1 MPSTATSTL
10 SRPAGAPTDAPARP
24 SPDDSVAPHARID
37 ADDRS
42 SWRFMA
48 QFFRAH
54 PGRSALMIAL
64 LVLAGLAEGVGL
76 TALLPLVQHVLDR
89 PAEVAGAAG
98 AASGGTETFVDRA
111 FAVAGLVP
119 TLGSV
124 LGLLVAM
131 IALKALLVWLAM
143 RQVGYTAAMV
153 ATALRH
159 RLIRALTLAEW
170 RHFISQPAGHL
181 TAAISGQANRSAT
194 AYSDA
199 CACLSDLFQALVYF
213 AIICVVSPSAAA
225 LALVGGVVMVVL
237 FGPFIRMTRQAGKEQ
252 TRLMKA
258 VVARLTELLAAV
270 KPVKAMGREADVW
283 PMLEAE
289 TREFQ
294 TSQRRVILARESA
307 SAFHEPIA
315 VTLVAVGL
323 YFALTY
329 SSLPLEQLVVTALVF
344 LRLMTKASQV
354 QGRYQSF
361 VSNESAYWS
370 LEAQI
375 RASEAARER
384 TPPHDGP
391 HDGAG
396 GDADADAGGSRTGA
410 PRLER
415 SIRLENVSI
424 GFGGVP
430 VLQNVDVSLPAGR
443 LIAVSGPSGAG
454 KTTLVDVMIG
464 LLRPDSGRVLIDDV
478 PLERIERTAW
488 RRRIGYVPQE
498 VLLFHDTVRANVA
511 LGKPGLTDDDVRAA
525 LEAAGA
531 WPFVARLPDGLD
543 HVVGERGGRLSGG
556 QRQRI
561 VIARAL
567 VGRPALLVLDEPTTA
582 LDPDTEAGIIRTLLA
597 LRPRVTVVAISHQ
610 PGLIGAADAVLL
622 AGEGTAR
629 LRGRAGPS
637 GTALPAR

>member
-1 MPSTATSTL
+1 MPSTATTTL
-10 SRPAGAPTDAPARP
+10 PRPAAAPRAG
-24 SPDDSVAPHARID
+24 VD
-37 ADDRS
+37 ADERS

-48 QFFRAH
+48 QFLRAH
-54 PGRSALMIAL
+54 PRRSALMIAL

-89 PAEVAGAAG
+89 PAEVAGVAAG
-98 AASGGTETFVDRA
+98 VAEEAGGAGGVDTFVDRA
-111 FAVAGLVP
+111 FAAVGLVP

-199 CACLSDLFQALVYF
+199 CACLSDLIQALVYF
-213 AIICVVSPSAAA
+213 AIICVVSPTAAL

-294 TSQRRVILARESA
+294 ASQRRVILARESA

-315 VTLVAVGL
+315 VTLVAAGL
-323 YFALTY
+323 YVALTH

-361 VSNESAYWS
+361 VANESAYWS

-384 TPPHDGP
+384 DPSRDA
-391 HDGAG
+391 GAG
-396 GDADADAGGSRTGA
+396 AAPAA
-410 PRLER
+410 PRLEH
-415 SIRLENVSI
+415 SLRLEDVSI
-424 GFGGVP
+424 GFGAAP
-430 VLQNVDVSLPAGR
+430 VLENVSVVLPAGR

-454 KTTLVDVMIG
+454 KTTLVDVLIG
-464 LLRPDSGRVLIDDV
+464 LLSPDSGRVLVDDV
-478 PLERIERTAW
+478 PLERVERTAW
-488 RRRIGYVPQE
+488 RRSIGYVPQE

-543 HVVGERGGRLSGG
+543 HVVGERGGRISGG

-567 VGRPALLVLDEPTTA
+567 VGRPALLVLDEPTAA
-582 LDPDTEAGIIRTLLA
+582 LDPDTEASIIETLLA
-597 LRPRVTVVAISHQ
+597 LRPRVTIIAISHQ
-610 PGLIGAADAVLL
+610 PGLIRAADTVLL
-622 AGEGTAR
+622 AGEGTVR
-629 LRGRAGPS
+629 VRD
-637 GTALPAR
+637 

>member
-1 MPSTATSTL
+1 MPSTATTTL
-10 SRPAGAPTDAPARP
+10 PRPTDARVDA
-24 SPDDSVAPHARID
+24 SAAPRAGID
-37 ADDRS
+37 ADERS

-89 PAEVAGAAG
+89 PVEVAAG
-98 AASGGTETFVDRA
+98 DAGTFVDRA
-111 FAVAGLVP
+111 FAAVGLVP

-199 CACLSDLFQALVYF
+199 CACLSDLVQALVYF
-213 AIICVVSPSAAA
+213 AIICVVSPTAAL

-315 VTLVAVGL
+315 VTLVAAGL
-323 YFALTY
+323 YVALTH

-361 VSNESAYWS
+361 VANESAYWS

-384 TPPHDGP
+384 DPSR
-391 HDGAG
+391 
-396 GDADADAGGSRTGA
+396 DAGAAAAA

-415 SIRLENVSI
+415 SLRLEDVSVGFNGTPVLENVS
-424 GFGGVP
+424 VA
-430 VLQNVDVSLPAGR
+430 LPAGR

-454 KTTLVDVMIG
+454 KTTLVDVLIG
-464 LLRPDSGRVLIDDV
+464 LLPPDSGRVLVDDV
-478 PLERIERTAW
+478 PLERVERTAW
-488 RRRIGYVPQE
+488 RRSIGYVPQE

-543 HVVGERGGRLSGG
+543 HVVGERGGRISGG

-567 VGRPALLVLDEPTTA
+567 VGRPALLVLDEPTAA
-582 LDPDTEAGIIRTLLA
+582 LDPDTEASIIETLLA
-597 LRPRVTVVAISHQ
+597 LRPRVTIVAISHQ
-610 PGLIGAADAVLL
+610 PGLIRAADTVLL
-622 AGEGTAR
+622 AGEGTVR
-629 LRGRAGPS
+629 VRG
-637 GTALPAR
+637 